1 MPDTNSPKLAMGEE
15 TFPAMRSESSENPPT
30 RRWTCPDDQTIA
42 AYVDDALSQ
51 NRRAGVEFHLS
62 KCERC
67 RLIVADVV
75 KLQREHELPV
85 PPFEFAR
92 RPAQYAP
99 AVSAGFRWIWAPP
112 AAAVALIVLMT
123 VTIGLLREPQKL
135 LVTAPP
141 PPSAPMIAK
150 AEPLTSRN
158 TPLHEILRKP
168 KLSEARPV
176 ILSPRQDSIVVRENL
191 EFNWKPV
198 SRSRYYEISV
208 VTSDGDLLWEDQTEK
223 SVLHLPSEVVLKRGS
238 YFVWITAYLSD
249 GRVARSSPV
258 RFVVKG

>member
-15 TFPAMRSESSENPPT
+15 IFPAMRSESSENPPT

-99 AVSAGFRWIWAPP
+99 AVSAGFRWIWAP

-135 LVTAPP
+135 LVTEPP

-150 AEPLTSRN
+150 AEPLPSRN

-208 VTSDGDLLWEDQTEK
+208 VTSEGDLLWEEQTEE
-223 SVLHLPSEVVLKRGS
+223 SALHLPSDLVLKRGS
-238 YFVWITAYLSD
+238 YFVWITAYLFD

>member
-1 MPDTNSPKLAMGEE
+1 MPDPNSPKLAMREDN
-15 TFPAMRSESSENPPT
+15 FSAMRSESSENPPT

-42 AYVDDALSQ
+42 AYVDDALSK
-51 NRRAGVEFHLS
+51 NRKSRVEFHLS

-75 KLQREHELPV
+75 KLQRELELPV

-92 RPAQYAP
+92 KPVQVAP
-99 AVSAGFRWIWAPP
+99 AVSARFRWIWAP
-112 AAAVALIVLMT
+112 AAAVALIVLIT
-123 VTIGLLREPQKL
+123 VTISLLREPQKL
-135 LVTAPP
+135 LVVSPP

-158 TPLHEILRKP
+158 TPLHEIVRKP
-168 KLSEARPV
+168 ELSEALPV
-176 ILSPRQDSIVVRENL
+176 ILSPRQDSAVVREQL
-191 EFNWKPV
+191 KFNWKPV

-208 VTSDGDLLWEDQTEK
+208 VTWDGDLLWEGQTEK
-223 SVLHLPSEVVLKRGS
+223 SVLLLPSEVVLKRGS
-238 YFVWITAYLSD
+238 YFVWVTAYLAD
-249 GRVARSSPV
+249 GRVAKSSPV